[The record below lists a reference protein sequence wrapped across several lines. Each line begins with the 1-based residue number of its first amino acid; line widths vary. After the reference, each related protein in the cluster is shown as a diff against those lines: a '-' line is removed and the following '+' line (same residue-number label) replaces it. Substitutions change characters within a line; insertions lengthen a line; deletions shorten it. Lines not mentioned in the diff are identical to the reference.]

1 MKEIW
6 KDVPDYEGMYK
17 VSNIG
22 NVKSLERTANHIGGF
37 RKVPAKPLTK
47 TLLKDGY
54 YYVMLSNPIM
64 QVGVNQLIAMAFL
77 NHKRCKF
84 EVVIDHK
91 DNNKTNNVLSNLQL
105 TTNRHN
111 STKDVIN
118 KTGFVGVTKQKRK
131 FKATIR
137 HNGKSV
143 YLGMFKTA
151 ELAHEG
157 YLQARKQIES
167 NNLPK

>member
-1 MKEIW
+1 MEEIW
-6 KDVPDYEGMYK
+6 KDIPDYEGRYQ

-22 NVKSLERTANHIGGF
+22 NVKSLERTANHIGGI
-37 RKVPAKPLTK
+37 RRVSAKELTK
-47 TLLKDGY
+47 VMFRDGY
-54 YYVMLSNPIM
+54 YYVFLSSPRM
-64 QVGVNQLIAMAFL
+64 QVGVHQLIAMAFL
-77 NHKRCKF
+77 NHKRCGF
-84 EVVIDHK
+84 EVVVDHK

-111 STKDVIN
+111 STKDVSN
-118 KTGFVGVTKQKRK
+118 KTGFLGVTKQRRK

-157 YLQARKQIES
+157 YLQARRKIETD
-167 NNLPK
+167 NLHK